1 MANPMIMI
9 VEDEIVVA
17 MELEEKLR
25 SMGYQVSAVVSSGEA
40 AVSGVESARP
50 DLILMDIR
58 LHGKIDGIQAAG
70 LISQRHDVPVI
81 YLTAYADDSTL
92 NRAKLTQPFG
102 YLIKPFSEKELRT
115 TIEVSLYR
123 HQQEKKTRQNAQYF
137 SETIRLLA
145 AAVIIVD
152 ENGFITYVNHV
163 AEILTG
169 WTLEEAVG
177 KLLTEVYALRD
188 PETGE
193 IMENPVPTALKMGG
207 MSGIST
213 HVLISRSE
221 TEVSIESCLAP
232 LFDDEGKFSGIVL
245 TFQEAA
251 AGVWENQDW
260 FNLAA
265 NLYLTGCL
273 CCADGQYAK
282 AESLYKRALL
292 LFEKNVGS
300 DDPRV
305 TNVTT
310 DLAALYKKMDQLS
323 QGGEFR

>member
-1 MANPMIMI
+1 MTNPMIMI

-17 MELEEKLR
+17 MELEERLK
-25 SMGYQVSAVVSSGEA
+25 SMGYRISVVVSSGEA
-40 AVSGVESARP
+40 AVSGVESCQP

-58 LHGKIDGIQAAG
+58 LHGKIDGIQAAR
-70 LISQRHDVPVI
+70 LINKRYDVPII
-81 YLTAYADDSTL
+81 YLTAYADDATL

-102 YLIKPFSEKELRT
+102 YLIKPFSEKELKT

-123 HQQEKKTRQNAQYF
+123 HQQEKLIKKSAQYF

-152 ENGFITYVNHV
+152 EDGFIRYLNHV

-169 WTLEEAVG
+169 WNQEEAAG
-177 KLLTEVYALRD
+177 KPLPEVYALRD
-188 PETGE
+188 PETGGV
-193 IMENPVPTALKMGG
+193 MENPVPMTLKMGG

-213 HVLISRSE
+213 HVLISKSE
-221 TEVSIESCLAP
+221 TEVNIESCVAP
-232 LFDDEGKFSGIVL
+232 LFNEDSKFSGIVL

-251 AGVWENQDW
+251 PGVWENQDW

-282 AESLYKRALL
+282 AESLYRRALL

-305 TNVTT
+305 ANVTN
-310 DLAALYKKMDQLS
+310 DLAVLYQKMGQVR
-323 QGGEFR
+323 ETREMR